1 MKAEEALDKMKL
13 LVSSMQQ
20 EEKTDYKDDSDTYE
34 RIKMLKAKREIL
46 RMPEKKKIPDE
57 YIKVK
62 DYMIK
67 VFGKDFCNNSEKL
80 QGFIDFLLSD
90 IDCEE

>member
-1 MKAEEALDKMKL
+1 
-13 LVSSMQQ
+13 
-20 EEKTDYKDDSDTYE
+20 
-34 RIKMLKAKREIL
+34 
-46 RMPEKKKIPDE
+46 MPEKKKIPDE